1 MAAIDVTSW
10 ATTVRA
16 SVIQGYAESAIFPD
30 EAMDRRIHTNQ
41 ASLVFPKLDPRFP
54 SNKADGSLLADSTD
68 TEPAV
73 NLALDLPLKMHTYIP
88 YSALNTE
95 SVTIEGDY
103 SERLGRDL
111 RAGQDNRFVAFCLK
125 TAIARSSNAG
135 RVFWQTGVG
144 FTTDDQQ
151 AESAA
156 NVVRDILK
164 NFADNEVPDSER
176 KYVLVSPSIFFDLL
190 RSKMIR
196 SRDFTSDSDNSGQL
210 SRISFGDATI
220 MRAVSVFDQDF
231 SSPTTKLLLAP
242 SKYLADYSGN
252 FGIGWVGNAFGTGYV
267 ETINTRVSDQP
278 AHEAVLVNA
287 RVHFGTTNKLDE
299 GFVYVDENVNV

>member
-1 MAAIDVTSW
+1 MAAIDVTAW
-10 ATTVRA
+10 ATTVRS

-30 EAMDRRIHTNQ
+30 EGMDRRVHTNQ
-41 ASLVFPKLDPRFP
+41 ASLVFPKLNARFP
-54 SNKADGSLLADSTD
+54 ENRADGSLLADSTD

-95 SVTIEGDY
+95 QITIEGDY

-111 RAGQDNRFVAFCLK
+111 RRGQDNRFISFCMN
-125 TAIARSSNAG
+125 TASGRAANAG
-135 RVFWQTGVG
+135 RVQWQTGVG
-144 FTTDDQQ
+144 FTTDDQK

-156 NVVRDILK
+156 NVVRDILR
-164 NFADNEVPDSER
+164 NFADNEVPDGDR
-176 KYVLVSPSIFFDLL
+176 KYVILDPSIFFDLL
-190 RSKMIR
+190 RSKMLR
-196 SRDFTSDSDNSGQL
+196 SRDFTTDSDNSGQL

-220 MRAVSVFDQDF
+220 SRAVSTFDQDF
-231 SSPTTKLLLAP
+231 TLEGTKLNGAP
-242 SKYLADYSGN
+242 AKYLGDFSGQ

-267 ETINTRVSDQP
+267 ETLNTRVSDQP

-287 RVHFGTTNKLDE
+287 RVHFGVTSKQDE
-299 GFVYVDENVNV
+299 GFVFVEENVNV